1 MNRID
6 RLTAI
11 LIQLQGRRLVKAQD
25 IADRFDISLRTVYRD
40 VKALEESGVPVIGE
54 AGVGYSLMEGY
65 RLPPVMFTREEAMAF
80 LTAEKLVAKL
90 TDAGNSEH
98 YRAAMYKVR
107 AVLRSAE
114 KDLLE
119 NIDDHIE
126 VLKTAR
132 VAHAQIDKHSQQL
145 ILESIAGRRL
155 LEVVYQAGYT
165 EEKTERKVEPMGI
178 FYLDGYWHLVG
189 WCRMRND
196 YRDFRL
202 DRILSIKPG
211 TEQFRQQHPSLQSYL
226 EKMYHNYPLTEM
238 VIRVRTNSLRYVG
251 EQKYYMGLVKEEKE
265 ADFTRMVFMSPS
277 LEGFARFFLTIG
289 DIASIEKPAALKERV
304 IALQKT
310 IAANLNA

>member
-25 IADRFDISLRTVYRD
+25 IADRFGISLRTVYRD

-80 LTAEKLVAKL
+80 LTAEKLVARL
-90 TDAGNSEH
+90 TDAGNSGH
-98 YRAAMYKVR
+98 YRSAMYKVR

-132 VAHAQIDKHSQQL
+132 SARANIDKNIQQH

-155 LEVVYQAGYT
+155 LKLVYKAGYN
-165 EEKTERKVEPMGI
+165 EEKTERSVEPLGI
-178 FYLDGYWHLVG
+178 FYLEGYWHLVA
-189 WCRMRND
+189 WCRMRSD

-202 DRILSIKPG
+202 DRIVSLTPG
-211 TEQFRQQHPSLQSYL
+211 SEQFKQQHPSLRSYL
-226 EKMYHNYPLTEM
+226 DSMHAQYPLTEM
-238 VIRVRTNSLRYVG
+238 VIRVPFPQLKYVG
-251 EQKYYMGLVKEEKE
+251 EQKYYMGLVNEERE
-265 ADFTRMVFMSPS
+265 GDWVRMTFMTMS

-289 DIASIEKPAALKERV
+289 DIAYIEKPAALKERV
-304 IALQKT
+304 EALQKK
-310 IAANLNA
+310 IAGNLSG